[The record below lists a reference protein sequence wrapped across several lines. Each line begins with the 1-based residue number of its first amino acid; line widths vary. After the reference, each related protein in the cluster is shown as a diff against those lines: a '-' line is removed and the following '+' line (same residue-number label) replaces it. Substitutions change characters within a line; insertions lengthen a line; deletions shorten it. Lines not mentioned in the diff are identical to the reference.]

1 MKGAQGGGRDAAVVA
16 AVRTAVAKENGALR
30 DLPLQ
35 IFGAEVIQAAVER
48 ASLDPKEIE
57 DVIFGNVLA
66 RGGNVGRL
74 CALQAGL
81 PFDVPGVTVD
91 RQCASS
97 LEAINTAADRIV
109 AGSAR
114 VLVAGGVESM
124 TRAPYVLERPPVA
137 YSRIPPRFLRPPLS
151 PEHIG
156 NPEMG
161 ATAEHLS
168 GRYGVSREDQDMF
181 AFRSQQRAAAA
192 MAAGRFSEQI
202 VPIKVPEGKGET
214 RVFAVDEHPRPEM
227 TLEKLSRL
235 PPAFRDGGSVTA
247 GNSCG
252 INDGAAA
259 AVVMDADLAHARGL
273 EILGY
278 VRGWVVA
285 GVDPHVMGIGPVPAV
300 RKLLA
305 RTRLALHEVGLV
317 ELNEAFAVQALVCIR
332 ELGLDTDRVNVN
344 GGAIALGHPL
354 GATGAILVTKLLSEM
369 KRTGVRFGMVT
380 ACIGGGQGI
389 ATLFERP

>member
-1 MKGAQGGGRDAAVVA
+1 MNIAEGASREAAVVA
-16 AVRTAVAKENGALR
+16 AVRTAVARENGALR
-30 DLPLQ
+30 DLPLH
-35 IFGAEVIQAAVER
+35 IYGAEVIRAAVER
-48 ASLDPKEIE
+48 AGLDPGEIE
-57 DVIFGNVLA
+57 DVIFGNVLS

-81 PFDVPGVTVD
+81 PFSVPGMTVD

-97 LEAINTAADRIV
+97 LEAINIAAARIL
-109 AGSAR
+109 AGSAT

-151 PEHIG
+151 PERIG

-161 ATAEHLS
+161 ATAENLAE
-168 GRYGVSREDQDMF
+168 RYGISRDEQDAF
-181 AFRSQQRAAAA
+181 AFLSQQRAAAA
-192 MAAGRFSEQI
+192 TGAGRFSEQI

-214 RVFAVDEHPRPEM
+214 RLFAVDEHPRSEI
-227 TLEKLSRL
+227 TLEKLTRL
-235 PPAFRDGGSVTA
+235 PPAFKDGGSVTA

-259 AVVMDADLAHARGL
+259 AVVMDAALARARGL

-278 VRGWVVA
+278 VRAWAVA
-285 GVDPHVMGIGPVPAV
+285 GVDPHIMGIGPVPAV
-300 RKLLA
+300 HKLLG
-305 RTRLALHEVGLV
+305 RTGLPQQEVGLV

-332 ELGLDTDRVNVN
+332 ELGLDIDRVNVN

-354 GATGAILVTKLLSEM
+354 GATGAVLATKLLYEM
-369 KRTGVRFGMVT
+369 KRTSVRFGMVT